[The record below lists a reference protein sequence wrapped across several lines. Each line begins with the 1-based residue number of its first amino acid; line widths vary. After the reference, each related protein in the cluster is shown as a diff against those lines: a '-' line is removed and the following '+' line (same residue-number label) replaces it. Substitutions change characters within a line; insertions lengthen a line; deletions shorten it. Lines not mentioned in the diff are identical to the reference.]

1 VSGGDAQSQQ
11 SSSSLVPRIGA
22 SLDESTASVRS
33 SNTNLPFSGKK
44 GKKKGKKKV
53 KKILKNPDTGPSPL
67 APTESSLLESLQA
80 ENKVPDVI

>member
-1 VSGGDAQSQQ
+1 M
-11 SSSSLVPRIGA
+11 PRIGA
-22 SLDESTASVRS
+22 SLDESTASAR

-67 APTESSLLESLQA
+67 APTETSILEPSALVNQQPGA
-80 ENKVPDVI
+80 FS